1 MERQSEG
8 IRPKGTVSERIKR
21 RLDHV
26 FHPAS
31 SASEEAFRSI
41 IAVLP
46 PGDMKKSMEMVTPQL
61 RDLLKVQDRSLVIGS
76 FLQRVIASVNFG
88 VFGGIGGFFADPSM
102 SGIGIVTGA
111 AIGIAG
117 ANALPTPSQME
128 RSRIAMTAKQQEMML
143 RTSGGKEAAKVFDA
157 KRVDQITQAILWG
170 TGAQGGAGGVLSQA
184 ANPMS

>member
-1 MERQSEG
+1 MERQTEG
-8 IRPKGTVSERIKR
+8 HRPKGSVSERIKR

-31 SASEEAFRSI
+31 SASEDAFHSI

-88 VFGGIGGFFADPSM
+88 VFGGIGGFFVDPIT
-102 SGIGIVTGA
+102 GVGPITGA
-111 AIGIAG
+111 AIGVAG

>member
-1 MERQSEG
+1 MERQIEG
-8 IRPKGTVSERIKR
+8 HRPKGSVTERIKR

-31 SASEEAFRSI
+31 SASEDAFRSI

-46 PGDMKKSMEMVTPQL
+46 PGEMKKSMEMVTPQL

-88 VFGGIGGFFADPSM
+88 VFGGIGGLFVEP
-102 SGIGIVTGA
+102 VTGPFVGA
-111 AIGIAG
+111 AIGVAS

-184 ANPMS
+184 ANPMT

>member
-1 MERQSEG
+1 MERRVERP
-8 IRPKGTVSERIKR
+8 IPKGSVAERVKR

-31 SASEEAFRSI
+31 SASEDAFRSI

-61 RDLLKVQDRSLVIGS
+61 RELLKVQDRTLVIGS
-76 FLQRVIASVNFG
+76 ILQRVIASVNFG
-88 VFGGIGGFFADPSM
+88 VFGGIGGFFVEPV
-102 SGIGIVTGA
+102 IGTITGA
-111 AIGIAG
+111 AIGVAG

-143 RTSGGKEAAKVFDA
+143 RTTGGKEAAKVFDA

-170 TGAQGGAGGVLSQA
+170 SGAQGGAGGVLSQA
-184 ANPMS
+184 ANPMT